1 MSAIAGG
8 LFGGQVLARQD
19 SMTRQYDAF
28 ASAVAA
34 IEANYVDEVDVEQL
48 VSQAIGGMLQ
58 TLDPHSSFMDAR
70 QYARLRERQEGRYY
84 GLGIQINVIDGRI
97 TVNSIFEGS
106 PAYRRGIRRG
116 DVIARIEGENAI
128 GMSSEQAV
136 RLLRG
141 PRGSAVDISVR
152 RNGYEELIDLRVER
166 DEISI
171 ATVEAAF
178 MVDAA
183 TGYVRLRDFSETSN
197 DELSRALAT
206 LNGEGAARI
215 LLDLRGNP
223 GGPLDQAI
231 KVANQF
237 LPRGDMIVYTRGRVA
252 NSDQDYHARAAGEY
266 TDQPLIVLV
275 NRNSASASEIVA
287 GAIQDHDRG
296 LVVGETTFGKALV
309 QSIYRVSHGAGLALT
324 TARYFTPSGRMIQ
337 RPWDTAFDEYLTYSL
352 RAPEAPI
359 RAPADRKF
367 TNAGREVYS
376 GGGVEPDHFFTG
388 PIEGFDPS
396 RFGRLLAARRE
407 FVSFAQ
413 RFVATGDTR
422 VTVEGVD
429 REVVDR
435 EFVVDDA
442 MLDRFKAHVQSR
454 GLTVEEESFA
464 GDVDF
469 IRAMVRYEIDKDL
482 FGEIEA
488 RRNLFRRDPQA
499 QYALTLLDDAAAL
512 LHLSSGSRAV
522 ASRERRLAPYG
533 TCRPV
538 RSIATLT
545 CNVQAVGRESDRGMC
560 S

>member
-1 MSAIAGG
+1 MRSVTSLAIGIGAVVSSAIAGG

-19 SMTRQYDAF
+19 SMTRQYETF
-28 ASAVAA
+28 ASAIAA
-34 IEANYVDEVDVEQL
+34 IETHYVGEVDVERL
-48 VSQAIGGMLQ
+48 VTRAIDGMLQ
-58 TLDPHSSFMDAR
+58 TLDPHSNFMDAR
-70 QYARLRERQEGRYY
+70 QYTRLRERQEGRYY
-84 GLGIQINVIDGRI
+84 GLGIQITPIEGRI

-128 GMSSEQAV
+128 GMSSDDAV

-141 PRGSAVDISVR
+141 PRGSAVNISVR
-152 RNGYEELIDLRVER
+152 REGYEELIDLRVER

-178 MVDAA
+178 LIDDEV
-183 TGYVRLRDFSETSN
+183 GYVRLRDFSETSN
-197 DELSRALAT
+197 DELSRALAS
-206 LNGEGAARI
+206 LREEGAARL
-215 LLDLRGNP
+215 LLDLRSNP

-231 KVANQF
+231 KVSNQF
-237 LPRGDMIVYTRGRVA
+237 LSRGDMIVYTRGRVA
-252 NSDQDYHARAAGEY
+252 NSDQDYHARDAGGY
-266 TDQPLIVLV
+266 ADQPLIVLV

-287 GAIQDHDRG
+287 GAVQDHDRG

-352 RAPEAPI
+352 REPETPV
-359 RAPADRKF
+359 RAPGDRKY
-367 TNAGREVYS
+367 TNAGRAVYS

-396 RFGRLLAARRE
+396 RFGRLLAARRD

-413 RFVATGDTR
+413 RFVAAGDTR
-422 VTVEGVD
+422 VTVEGRDREIVD
-429 REVVDR
+429 RG
-435 EFVVDDA
+435 FVVDEA
-442 MLDRFKAHVQSR
+442 MLGRFREHVESR
-454 GLTVEEESFA
+454 GLTVDEEMFA
-464 GDVDF
+464 ADDDF
-469 IRAMVRYEIDKDL
+469 IRAMIHYEIDKDL

-499 QYALTLLDDAAAL
+499 QHALTLFDEAEAL
-512 LHLSSGSRAV
+512 LSLSSAPGRV
-522 ASRERRLAPYG
+522 ASR
-533 TCRPV
+533 
-538 RSIATLT
+538 
-545 CNVQAVGRESDRGMC
+545 
-560 S
+560 

>member
-1 MSAIAGG
+1 MRSVTSLAIGIGAVVSSAIAGG

-19 SMTRQYDAF
+19 SMTRQYETF
-28 ASAVAA
+28 ASAIAA
-34 IEANYVDEVDVEQL
+34 IETHYVGEVDVERL
-48 VSQAIGGMLQ
+48 VTRAIDGMLQ
-58 TLDPHSSFMDAR
+58 TLDPHSNFMDAR
-70 QYARLRERQEGRYY
+70 QYTRLRERQEGRYY
-84 GLGIQINVIDGRI
+84 GLGIQITPIEGRI

-128 GMSSEQAV
+128 GMSSDDAV

-141 PRGSAVDISVR
+141 PRGSAVNISVR
-152 RNGYEELIDLRVER
+152 REGYEELIDLRVER

-178 MVDAA
+178 LIDDEV
-183 TGYVRLRDFSETSN
+183 GYVRLRDFSETSN
-197 DELSRALAT
+197 DELSRALAS
-206 LNGEGAARI
+206 LREEGAGRL
-215 LLDLRGNP
+215 LLDLRSNP

-231 KVANQF
+231 KVSNQF
-237 LPRGDMIVYTRGRVA
+237 LARGDMIVYTRGRVA
-252 NSDQDYHARAAGEY
+252 NSDQDYHARDAGGY
-266 TDQPLIVLV
+266 ADQPLIVLV

-287 GAIQDHDRG
+287 GAVQDHDRG

-352 RAPEAPI
+352 REPETPV
-359 RAPADRKF
+359 RAPGDRKY
-367 TNAGREVYS
+367 TNAGRAVYS

-396 RFGRLLAARRE
+396 RFGRLLAARRD

-413 RFVATGDTR
+413 RFVAAGDTR
-422 VTVEGVD
+422 VTVEGRD

-435 EFVVDDA
+435 GFVVDEA
-442 MLDRFKAHVQSR
+442 MLGRFREHVESR
-454 GLTVEEESFA
+454 GLTVDEETFA
-464 GDVDF
+464 ADDDF
-469 IRAMVRYEIDKDL
+469 IRAMIHYEIDKDL

-499 QYALTLLDDAAAL
+499 QHALTLFDEAEAL
-512 LHLSSGSRAV
+512 LRLSSAPGRV
-522 ASRERRLAPYG
+522 ASR
-533 TCRPV
+533 
-538 RSIATLT
+538 
-545 CNVQAVGRESDRGMC
+545 
-560 S
+560 

>member
-1 MSAIAGG
+1 MRAVSNLAVGIGAVVLSAIAGG
-8 LFGGQVLARQD
+8 LFGGQLLARQEA
-19 SMTRQYDAF
+19 MARQYDAF
-28 ASAVAA
+28 AAAIAA
-34 IEANYVDEVDVEQL
+34 IEENYVEEVDVEQL
-48 VSQAIGGMLQ
+48 VTRAIGGMLQ

-84 GLGIQINVIDGRI
+84 GLGIQISVINGGI

-128 GMSSEQAV
+128 GMSSDDAV

-141 PRGSAVDISVR
+141 PRGSAVNISVR
-152 RNGYEELIDLRVER
+152 RDGYEELIDLRVER

-178 MVDAA
+178 MIDDD

-197 DELSRALAT
+197 DELSRALAS
-206 LNGEGAARI
+206 LQDEGAARL

-231 KVANQF
+231 KVSNQF
-237 LPRGDMIVYTRGRVA
+237 LARGDMIVYTRGRVA
-252 NSDQDYHARAAGEY
+252 NSDQDYHARDAGEY
-266 TDQPLIVLV
+266 TTQPLIVLV

-352 RAPEAPI
+352 REPETPV
-359 RAPADRKF
+359 RAPGDRKF

-388 PIEGFDPS
+388 PIQGFDPS
-396 RFGRLLAARRE
+396 RFGRLLAARRD

-413 RFVATGDTR
+413 RFIVAGDTR
-422 VTVEGVD
+422 VTVEGRDREIVD
-429 REVVDR
+429 RGFAVD
-435 EFVVDDA
+435 EA
-442 MLDRFKAHVQSR
+442 MLDRFKAHVQAR
-454 GLTVEEESFA
+454 GLTVDEEMFA
-464 GDVDF
+464 ADADF
-469 IRAMVRYEIDKDL
+469 IRTMIHYEIDKDL

-488 RRNLFRRDPQA
+488 RRNLFGRDPQA
-499 QYALTLLDDAAAL
+499 QHALTLFGEAQAL
-512 LHLSSGSRAV
+512 LTLSSTPRRV
-522 ASRERRLAPYG
+522 ASR
-533 TCRPV
+533 
-538 RSIATLT
+538 
-545 CNVQAVGRESDRGMC
+545 
-560 S
+560 

>member
-1 MSAIAGG
+1 MRSVTSLAIGIGAVVSSAIAGG

-19 SMTRQYDAF
+19 SMTRQYETF
-28 ASAVAA
+28 ASAIAA
-34 IEANYVDEVDVEQL
+34 IETHYVGEVDVERL
-48 VSQAIGGMLQ
+48 VTRAIDGMLQ
-58 TLDPHSSFMDAR
+58 TLDPHSNFMDAR
-70 QYARLRERQEGRYY
+70 QYTRLRERQEGRYY
-84 GLGIQINVIDGRI
+84 GLGIQITPIEGRI

-128 GMSSEQAV
+128 GMSSDDAV

-141 PRGSAVDISVR
+141 PRGSAVNISVR
-152 RNGYEELIDLRVER
+152 REGYEELIDLRVER

-178 MVDAA
+178 LIDDEV
-183 TGYVRLRDFSETSN
+183 GYVRLRDFSETSN
-197 DELSRALAT
+197 DELSRALAS
-206 LNGEGAARI
+206 LREEGAGRL
-215 LLDLRGNP
+215 LLDLRSNP

-231 KVANQF
+231 KVSNQF
-237 LPRGDMIVYTRGRVA
+237 LARGDMIVYTRGRVA
-252 NSDQDYHARAAGEY
+252 NSDQDYHARDAGGY
-266 TDQPLIVLV
+266 ADQPLIVLV

-287 GAIQDHDRG
+287 GAVQDHDRG

-352 RAPEAPI
+352 REPETPV
-359 RAPADRKF
+359 RAPGDRKY
-367 TNAGREVYS
+367 TNAGRAVYS

-396 RFGRLLAARRE
+396 RFGRLLAARRD

-413 RFVATGDTR
+413 RFVAAGDTR
-422 VTVEGVD
+422 VTVEGRD

-435 EFVVDDA
+435 GFVVDEA
-442 MLDRFKAHVQSR
+442 MLGRFREHVESR
-454 GLTVEEESFA
+454 GLTVDEETFA
-464 GDVDF
+464 ADDDF
-469 IRAMVRYEIDKDL
+469 IRAMIHYEIDKDL

-499 QYALTLLDDAAAL
+499 QHALTLFDEAEAL
-512 LHLSSGSRAV
+512 LRLSSAPDRV
-522 ASRERRLAPYG
+522 ASR
-533 TCRPV
+533 
-538 RSIATLT
+538 
-545 CNVQAVGRESDRGMC
+545 
-560 S
+560 

>member
-1 MSAIAGG
+1 MRAVTSLGAGVGAVVLSAIAGG
-8 LFGGQVLARQD
+8 LFGGQVLAGQD
-19 SMTRQYDAF
+19 SVTRQYDTF
-28 ASAVAA
+28 ATAIAA

-48 VSQAIGGMLQ
+48 VSRAIGGMLQ
-58 TLDPHSSFMDAR
+58 TLDPHSNFMDAR

-84 GLGIQINVIDGRI
+84 GLGIQISVINGGI

-128 GMSSEQAV
+128 GMSSDDAV

-141 PRGSAVDISVR
+141 PRGSAVNISVR
-152 RNGYEELIDLRVER
+152 REGYEELIDLRVER

-178 MVDAA
+178 MIDEE

-197 DELSRALAT
+197 DELARALT
-206 LNGEGAARI
+206 SLRGDGAARL

-237 LPRGDMIVYTRGRVA
+237 LSGGDMIVYTRGRVA
-252 NSDQDYHARAAGEY
+252 NSDQDYHARDAGEH
-266 TDQPLIVLV
+266 TGQPLIVLV

-352 RAPEAPI
+352 REPETPV

-396 RFGRLLAARRE
+396 RFGRLLAARRD

-413 RFVATGDTR
+413 RFIAAGDTR
-422 VTVEGVD
+422 VTVEGRDREIVD
-429 REVVDR
+429 RG
-435 EFVVDDA
+435 FVVDDA
-442 MLDRFKAHVQSR
+442 MLDRFRAHVQAR
-454 GLTVEEESFA
+454 GLTVDEEMFA
-464 GDVDF
+464 GDVGF
-469 IRAMVRYEIDKDL
+469 IRAMIHYEIDKDL

-499 QYALTLLDDAAAL
+499 QYSLTLFEEAAAL
-512 LHLSSGSRAV
+512 LRLSSAPRAV
-522 ASRERRLAPYG
+522 ASR
-533 TCRPV
+533 
-538 RSIATLT
+538 
-545 CNVQAVGRESDRGMC
+545 
-560 S
+560 

>member
-1 MSAIAGG
+1 MRSVTSLAIGIGAVVSSAIAGG

-19 SMTRQYDAF
+19 SMTRQYETF
-28 ASAVAA
+28 ASAIAA
-34 IEANYVDEVDVEQL
+34 IETHYVGEVDVERL
-48 VSQAIGGMLQ
+48 VTRAIDGMLQ
-58 TLDPHSSFMDAR
+58 TLDPHSNFMDAR
-70 QYARLRERQEGRYY
+70 QYTRLRERQEGRYY
-84 GLGIQINVIDGRI
+84 GLGIQITPIEGRI

-128 GMSSEQAV
+128 GMSSDDAV

-141 PRGSAVDISVR
+141 PRGSAVNISVR
-152 RNGYEELIDLRVER
+152 REGYEELIDLRVER

-178 MVDAA
+178 LIDDEV
-183 TGYVRLRDFSETSN
+183 GYVRLRDFSETSN
-197 DELSRALAT
+197 DELSRALAS
-206 LNGEGAARI
+206 LREEGAGRL
-215 LLDLRGNP
+215 LLDLRSNP

-231 KVANQF
+231 KVSNQF
-237 LPRGDMIVYTRGRVA
+237 LARGDMIVYTRGRVA
-252 NSDQDYHARAAGEY
+252 NSDQDYHARDAGGY
-266 TDQPLIVLV
+266 ADQPLIVLV

-287 GAIQDHDRG
+287 GAVQDHDRG

-352 RAPEAPI
+352 REPETPV
-359 RAPADRKF
+359 RAPGDRKY
-367 TNAGREVYS
+367 TNAGRAVYS

-396 RFGRLLAARRE
+396 RFGRLLAARRD

-413 RFVATGDTR
+413 RFVAAGDTR
-422 VTVEGVD
+422 VTVEGRD

-435 EFVVDDA
+435 GFVVDEA
-442 MLDRFKAHVQSR
+442 MLGRFREHVESR
-454 GLTVEEESFA
+454 GLTVDDEMFA
-464 GDVDF
+464 ADDDF
-469 IRAMVRYEIDKDL
+469 IRAMIHYEIDKDL

-499 QYALTLLDDAAAL
+499 QHALTLFDEAEAL
-512 LHLSSGSRAV
+512 LRLSSAPGRV
-522 ASRERRLAPYG
+522 ASR
-533 TCRPV
+533 
-538 RSIATLT
+538 
-545 CNVQAVGRESDRGMC
+545 
-560 S
+560 